1 VRSLVKLSSDR
12 PFIAIEIIFILTLKL
27 LHNFDFA
34 LGWRK
39 QPRNF
44 SQELTFMTHPTLS
57 REEIAQRGKDIY
69 QQRIRTH
76 IETTEN
82 IGKIIAIDLN
92 TGEYEIDKDLLAAC
106 HRLQVK
112 QPNAITWAERIG
124 YDAVYAIG
132 GTLVRTAL

>member
-1 VRSLVKLSSDR
+1 
-12 PFIAIEIIFILTLKL
+12 
-27 LHNFDFA
+27 
-34 LGWRK
+34 
-39 QPRNF
+39 
-44 SQELTFMTHPTLS
+44 MTPPTLS
-57 REEIAQRGKDIY
+57 REAIAQRGKEIY

-82 IGKIIAIDLN
+82 IGKIIALDLN

-106 HRLQVK
+106 HRLQIK